1 MARFVALLGGINV
14 GGHRVTMDRL
24 RTEVT
29 ALGFTDVAT
38 FIASGNVLFTGPAR
52 GNHEVRIQDHLA
64 EQLGWPVPT
73 FVRTAAEV
81 ITASDLRPF
90 GATPPGHTRVT
101 LTGWPTVPRTSGG
114 RITAT
119 GRGSAIVP
127 MTVSPE
133 TARPAP
139 AGHRCGRRTKAW
151 TTSVTADRASTA
163 PTISRS
169 VETRMQLR
177 L

>member
-1 MARFVALLGGINV
+1 MASFVALLGGINV

-52 GNHEVRIQDHLA
+52 GNHEARIQEHLA

-81 ITASDLRPF
+81 IAAGDLRPF
-90 GATPPGHTRVT
+90 GATPPGHTHMDAFCRAAPSLAVQDRSTDFDRFEVHGRELHWLIAGRLTESTIT
-101 LTGWPTVPRTSGG
+101 LTRLAKLIGPNTTRNITSLE
-114 RITAT
+114 RLAT
-119 GRGSAIVP
+119 LVR
-127 MTVSPE
+127 
-133 TARPAP
+133 
-139 AGHRCGRRTKAW
+139 
-151 TTSVTADRASTA
+151 
-163 PTISRS
+163 
-169 VETRMQLR
+169 
-177 L
+177 